1 MRSYPADSKFE
12 RARTKGELYRYFGGY
27 TEYFVQHDVADMP
40 TDDTLIMNPIKKI
53 AATDPSIREEVHAA
67 WLRLAEDPV
76 HGWFVIY
83 YLTYTSYLSRIS
95 GQDWL
100 PEEVLHQIAERL
112 RANKA
117 AYTALKRWHGE
128 TRENGCWS
136 MVVAANATLHNDY
149 NITVLPEEL

>member
-1 MRSYPADSKFE
+1 MRSNPTIQMLEEA
-12 RARTKGELYRYFGGY
+12 RAKGELHLYFGGY
-27 TEYFVQHDVADMP
+27 IDYYVQHDVADMP
-40 TDDTLIMNPIKKI
+40 TNEGAMMSSIKRI
-53 AATDPSIREEVHAA
+53 AATDPTIREEVHAA
-67 WLRLAEDPV
+67 WLRLADDPV

-83 YLTYTSYLSRIS
+83 YLTYTPYLSKIS
-95 GQDWL
+95 GQNWL
-100 PEEVLHQIAERL
+100 PEELIQQIAERL

-136 MVVAANATLHNDY
+136 MVIAANATLHSEY

>member
-12 RARTKGELYRYFGGY
+12 RARAKNDLHRYFGGY

-40 TDDTLIMNPIKKI
+40 TDEGAIITPIQKI

-83 YLTYTSYLSRIS
+83 YFSYTSYLSRIS

-100 PEEVLHQIAERL
+100 PDELVHQIAERL
-112 RANKA
+112 RVNKA

-128 TRENGCWS
+128 TQPDGCWGL
-136 MVVAANATLHNDY
+136 VIAANATLHSKY

>member
-1 MRSYPADSKFE
+1 MRYNPTIEMLAE
-12 RARTKGELYRYFGGY
+12 ARAKSELHLYFGGNTNY
-27 TEYFVQHDVADMP
+27 YVQHDVADMP
-40 TDDTLIMNPIKKI
+40 TNEGAMITPIQMI
-53 AATDPSIREEVHAA
+53 AATDPTIREEVHAA

-83 YLTYTSYLSRIS
+83 YFSYTAYLSRVS

-100 PEEVLHQIAERL
+100 PAELIAQIADRL

-128 TRENGCWS
+128 TREKGCWS
-136 MVVAANATLHNDY
+136 MVIAANATLHSKY

>member
-1 MRSYPADSKFE
+1 MRISPTDDSFE
-12 RARTKGELYRYFGGY
+12 EARAKGELYRYFGGY
-27 TEYFVQHDVADMP
+27 TEYFVVHPYADMP
-40 TDDTLIMNPIKKI
+40 TYDEAIITPIQKI
-53 AATDPSIREEVHAA
+53 AITDPNVREEVHAA

-83 YLTYTSYLSRIS
+83 YLTYTPYLSKIS

-100 PEEVLHQIAERL
+100 SEELILQIAERL

-128 TRENGCWS
+128 TREKGCWS
-136 MVVAANATLHNDY
+136 LLLAENQRLHKSD